1 MPVHGESGTYW
12 IKERGWIQT
21 TLADVSVMWILLG
34 ILLGMTREFA
44 VVKYYLAVSNRRGL
58 LGSGLS
64 LVIGLLD
71 LLVVGKMAIDRNFFM
86 AGGYILGESA
96 GTYLSI
102 RIGK

>member
-1 MPVHGESGTYW
+1 
-12 IKERGWIQT
+12 
-21 TLADVSVMWILLG
+21 MWILLG
-34 ILLGMTREFA
+34 ILLGVAREFA
-44 VVKYYLAVSNRRGL
+44 VVKYLQAVSGRRGL

-64 LVIGLLD
+64 FGIGILD
-71 LLVVGKMAIDRNFFM
+71 LFVVGKMAIDRNFFM